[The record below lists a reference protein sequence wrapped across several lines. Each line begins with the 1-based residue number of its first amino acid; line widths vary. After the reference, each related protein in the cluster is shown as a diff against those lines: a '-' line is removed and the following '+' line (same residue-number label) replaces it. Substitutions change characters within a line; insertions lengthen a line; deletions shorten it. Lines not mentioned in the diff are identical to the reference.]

1 MFAGPTI
8 VHQNAFAGATLV
20 HATANFKFAGD
31 YNAAETWTRP
41 DEEGKSLLQPLRLRA
56 SPAPQVM
63 RLLKA
68 SGSVFVGKT
77 TEYQGP
83 EIFETQTKAKL

>member
-8 VHQNAFAGATLV
+8 VHQNASAGATLV

-31 YNAAETWTRP
+31 YNAAETWTRH

-56 SPAPQVM
+56 SPAPQVITR

-77 TEYQGP
+77 TEYKGP
-83 EIFETQTKAKL
+83 